1 MPRKPT
7 VSEAAAEKTKAS
19 SKPKAKRAPRVSG
32 HNRARQLSDL
42 DLYLGILKELEPEV
56 DSPLQEMIRTRF
68 ELPTGL
74 ERTAMIEQLQRTKDD
89 LEREIRGKFAAPPSQ
104 QGVVMAY
111 QVKITL
117 QIVNPP
123 VWRRVLLRS
132 DATLETLHRVIQSV
146 MPWDGGHLHDFE
158 INHLHYGS
166 HDSMFGT
173 EADYDEAETR
183 LYEVLGRVKA
193 KGRYEYDFGD
203 GWRHEILV
211 EKILALD
218 PTLPYPL
225 CIAGAR
231 AAPPDDCG
239 GPWGYADALEALAN
253 PAHPEH
259 EDRLEWFGGSF
270 DPEAFNPEEVSNRLA
285 FLRSV

>member
-1 MPRKPT
+1 MPRKPAVT
-7 VSEAAAEKTKAS
+7 KAVAKKTKSS
-19 SKPKAKRAPRVSG
+19 SKPKAKRASRVSM
-32 HNRARQLSDL
+32 HTRARELSDL
-42 DLYLGILKELEPEV
+42 GLFLEILEDSEG
-56 DSPLQEMIRTRF
+56 DSPLQEMIRTRLN
-68 ELPTGL
+68 LPSGL
-74 ERTAMIEQLQRTKDD
+74 DRAVLIEQVQQIRDD
-89 LEREIRGKFAAPPSQ
+89 LEREIRGKLAAPPTQ
-104 QGVVMAY
+104 QNVVMAY
-111 QVKITL
+111 QIKITL
-117 QIVNPP
+117 QIVSPP

-132 DATLETLHRVIQSV
+132 DATLETLHEVIQSV

-173 EADYDEAETR
+173 DADYDEAETR

-203 GWRHEILV
+203 GWRHEILI

-218 PTLPYPL
+218 PTLLYPL
-225 CIAGAR
+225 CVAGAR

-253 PAHPEH
+253 PTHSEH
-259 EDRLEWFGGSF
+259 EDRLEWFGEGF
-270 DPEAFNPEEVSNRLA
+270 DPEAFDLEGVNNRLA
-285 FLRSV
+285 FLRSI